1 MPARKNS
8 SAPLQLKVWLFF
20 NSVLLSQ
27 YGSVDINCG
36 MDESEDRG
44 IVVILAGMA
53 LLW

>member
-27 YGSVDINCG
+27 YGSVDINCC
-36 MDESEDRG
+36 MDESEDSG
-44 IVVILAGMA
+44 VVILAGMA